1 MDPAIGEKRVFS
13 SNADRWLC
21 SINIIM
27 CKRVIVLS
35 WHNLYSDIWTKFSG
49 LLLFCV
55 LFSTLAWKGALAMY
69 DSSDD
74 VYELRADNFQ
84 QMVINSDFVWIVE
97 FYAPW

>member
-1 MDPAIGEKRVFS
+1 MQTGVYAEEF
-13 SNADRWLC
+13 
-21 SINIIM
+21 NIKSFVCCFM
-27 CKRVIVLS
+27 T
-35 WHNLYSDIWTKFSG
+35 YSDNLDQMVCSG

-55 LFSTLAWKGALAMY
+55 LFSTLAWKGVLAMY

-84 QMVINSDFVWIVE
+84 QMVINSDFVWVVE